1 MFANNNTISI
11 LGNAAT
17 AVANAT
23 SLADGAATTLETF
36 LDELMSCTETDC
48 DVYFN
53 IHTNYSFAT
62 NTGALGLVRGQL
74 KKYACPTPFRQNVYN
89 LCFGATVNSENT
101 NKVVPNPLA
110 KDAGSMLPV
119 TLDIIVV
126 YTPEPTNTVDMPGE
140 VVVYTPEEGN
150 WKEAEEDS
158 ASWTMSASLS
168 AALAVVLGTVTLLL
182 L

>member
-1 MFANNNTISI
+1 MFANNTTHSI

-23 SLADGAATTLETF
+23 SLADGAATTLDTF

-62 NTGALGLVRGQL
+62 NTGALGLARGQL
-74 KKYACPTPFRQNVYN
+74 KKYACPTPFSQNVYSR
-89 LCFGATVNSENT
+89 CFGATVNSENT

-110 KDAGSMLPV
+110 KDAGNMLPV

-126 YTPEPTNTVDMPGE
+126 YTPE
-140 VVVYTPEEGN
+140 EGN
-150 WKEAEEDS
+150 WEEAEEDS
-158 ASWTMSASLS
+158 ASWTMSASIS
-168 AALAVVLGTVTLLL
+168 AAVAVVLGTVTLLL